1 MSSSSSSTLEPDL
14 VKMSRAEER
23 AAQAQM
29 TMGKRFKV
37 LWRYG
42 QGVEVEA
49 TPPMTFV
56 GTVISVEADEDGT
69 PVTLVDYEAHEA
81 LPRGGILTFPPPPL
95 ADRQVEIFSVT
106 FLRAP
111 SAIPDLSALVRPRE
125 PVSEARA
132 VSQAGAAEAQK
143 HTAVA
148 EVQKL
153 PAVEDRKRP
162 REEESLDAIAR
173 IADKLEGGGEKQAVV
188 DGLKIPRAIRDFM
201 VPFYPNFWFGKAAEW
216 SNALNDSM
224 LQMGVRFSSVALR
237 ENFFATKGSL
247 AALLGG
253 SRKPMTKPEWLP
265 YFSLAASLFGFCV
278 AGAGGTQFKADQA
291 VSQLRNQFELGFVN
305 AGALWVSVQ
314 DLITRRSAQTRGG
327 RGGARGRGRGS

>member
-1 MSSSSSSTLEPDL
+1 M
-14 VKMSRAEER
+14 
-23 AAQAQM
+23 
-29 TMGKRFKV
+29 
-37 LWRYG
+37 
-42 QGVEVEA
+42 EA

-69 PVTLVDYEAHEA
+69 PVTLVDYEPHEA

-95 ADRQVEIFSVT
+95 ADRQVEIFTVT

-111 SAIPDLSALVRPRE
+111 STIPDLSALVRPRD

-132 VSQAGAAEAQK
+132 VSQTGAGEAQK
-143 HTAVA
+143 QAAVA
-148 EVQKL
+148 ETQKQSG
-153 PAVEDRKRP
+153 AEERKRP

-173 IADKLEGGGEKQAVV
+173 IADKLEGGGEKQMVV
-188 DGLKIPRAIRDFM
+188 DGLKIPRAIRDFLL
-201 VPFYPNFWFGKAAEW
+201 PFYPNFWFGKAAEW
-216 SNALNDSM
+216 SSALNDST
-224 LQMGVRFSSVALR
+224 LQMGVRFASVALR

-253 SRKPMTKPEWLP
+253 SRKPLTKSEWLP

-278 AGAGGTQFKADQA
+278 VGAGGTQYKADQA
-291 VSQLRNQFELGFVN
+291 VSQLRNQFELGFIN

-314 DLITRRSAQTRGG
+314 DLIARRNTQNQNRGG